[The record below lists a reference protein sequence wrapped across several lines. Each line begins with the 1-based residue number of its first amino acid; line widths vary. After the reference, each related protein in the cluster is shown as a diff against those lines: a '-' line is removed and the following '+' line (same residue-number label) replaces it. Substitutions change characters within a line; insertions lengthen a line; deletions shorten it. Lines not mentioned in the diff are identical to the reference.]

1 MQKIVRGRSTRRQ
14 AELQAL
20 QVRLQSREQSGLQI
34 GLQSRA
40 AGAHGGTGTP
50 RS

>member
-1 MQKIVRGRSTRRQ
+1 MPALLQAFSGRQ

-20 QVRLQSREQSGLQI
+20 QVRMQSREQSGLQS